1 MQPSMRTP
9 NSILR
14 KRANKENEDA
24 TGKLNKR
31 NKLAKRRVSFAPDD
45 ELETKHIFKED
56 SDRNS
61 TGDPASTRGL
71 GPAQAKIA
79 VAAPEDQAN
88 RQFMGDTLAVLPSPN
103 NLSPVSMDLTN
114 NSIDQLCAG
123 TMTAAPGPG
132 PIKGSAVEGAAASL
146 SLPPPLQQP
155 FQSLHPQHARYTR
168 MNMTINVPNL
178 STLVE
183 EDEEHY
189 GAGDVSSRLGKDAD
203 ATTTLR
209 QEVLSGVASGFLPS
223 ESPMSP
229 NSVREMQMCRDSE
242 HQAEQEEGPLR
253 DIWGFA
259 PGKDDTLEVNC
270 CREVMGERTYNH
282 VYGTGTINEV
292 TYAIN
297 DGRTSGLTSNQ
308 PAANA
313 RLTGAGLAP
322 APRGPRKPV
331 HAGPEAPTTD
341 AATAEA
347 AVGAARGAAT
357 AAAAITGTIQ
367 AAAAEA
373 APAAAGMAD
382 AAVQLPMRHAPLRPQ
397 QTELSVIQTQAL
409 QTRSPVHNTPVLDT
423 TTQILEGDQTEAWR
437 LPDRPGAYD
446 RGRLSVASNRVLAP
460 GYRRGAGAGE
470 TTVLLGPTMTLAST
484 GNGGNLNLVQMLAE
498 TPHPRAAYERLIQNM
513 QGAQASPVAV
523 PPTRTGAGTRPQ
535 GAIAA
540 PSIAMRQRSA
550 TSYNDQNLSLE
561 LKMAGGGD
569 LFEEGG
575 LSLDLFQMPP
585 EPTTAF
591 PQPQAED
598 HQQQQ
603 QQQQRLVQVGG
614 DEVVPGM
621 RFARGV
627 GASERVP
634 PATVRSQPPRLS
646 CQEFLGL
653 IDVSFI
659 NKICRETF
667 QPGFDPPPRTVLEI
681 FEAATC
687 TTAFVEAYHTRSM
700 DFATRLAGIAASMSK
715 MEAKLTANK
724 QGLFA
729 EVQRLPS
736 NELEVV
742 KEKFANLKELCR
754 LQMVKQIKQNQ
765 VSAMRDH
772 MEKLA
777 SRKLQLQGDLEAA
790 TADMERLQ
798 ECAKEIDT
806 LPTLIA
812 RMQQEDEDRV
822 QEALERQ
829 RKLESYM
836 QRLQALRTQNEERQR
851 RLDAAQAEH
860 HAKIQSRPS
869 FSSLMDERRELEERA
884 ANLRAR
890 LLNTN
895 VMTPARDGH
904 LIRQATKKFATAEAI
919 LGLHG
924 LRLDYCPNA
933 ADTRALRLLFR
944 RAYAIVCNVSH
955 SEGSTD
961 VRVVCED
968 ATAAGFDAL
977 APSIQDCI
985 RASSSELSCT
995 IPRTQLPLRLEFILE
1010 HLQRLCRIARQ
1021 LESCWMRFSCMQRPC
1036 VKVPVLQQDF
1046 DEPALVLRFTNAD
1059 TITGVTIR
1067 MAWSEAL
1074 HSDYVKPRLKV
1085 ELTSLD
1091 PPETQQQYCDALLD
1105 TVLSKLPAG
1114 RDYIETVCY
1123 AMSETLQ
1130 VAAEGA

>member
-61 TGDPASTRGL
+61 TGDLASTRGL
-71 GPAQAKIA
+71 APPQAETA
-79 VAAPEDQAN
+79 AAAPEDHAN
-88 RQFMGDTLAVLPSPN
+88 RQLMSDTLAVLPSPN
-103 NLSPVSMDLTN
+103 NLSPLSMDLTN
-114 NSIDQLCAG
+114 NSIEQLCAG
-123 TMTAAPGPG
+123 TTTAAPGPG
-132 PIKGSAVEGAAASL
+132 PIKGSTVGGTAAGS
-146 SLPPPLQQP
+146 SVQPPLQQP
-155 FQSLHPQHARYTR
+155 LHSLHHQQARYTR
-168 MNMTINVPNL
+168 MNITINVPNL

-189 GAGDVSSRLGKDAD
+189 GAGDVSSRLGKDTD
-203 ATTTLR
+203 ATATLR

-229 NSVREMQMCRDSE
+229 NSVREMQMCCDSE

-282 VYGTGTINEV
+282 VYGTGTINEL
-292 TYAIN
+292 TYTIN
-297 DGRTSGLTSNQ
+297 DGRVSGLTSNQ

-313 RLTGAGLAP
+313 RLAAPGLAP
-322 APRGPRKPV
+322 APGGARKAV
-331 HAGPEAPTTD
+331 HAGPEARTMD

-347 AVGAARGAAT
+347 AVGAAGGTATAAT
-357 AAAAITGTIQ
+357 AMTGTIQ
-367 AAAAEA
+367 AAAAEIT
-373 APAAAGMAD
+373 PAAAGMAG
-382 AAVQLPMRHAPLRPQ
+382 APAQLPLRHAPLRPQ
-397 QTELSVIQTQAL
+397 QTELSAIQTQPL
-409 QTRSPVHNTPVLDT
+409 QTRSPVHNMPVLDT

-437 LPDRPGAYD
+437 LPGRPAAYD

-470 TTVLLGPTMTLAST
+470 TTVLLGPTITLAST
-484 GNGGNLNLVQMLAE
+484 GNGGNLDLVQMLTD
-498 TPHPRAAYERLIQNM
+498 TPNPRAAYERLVQNM

-523 PPTRTGAGTRPQ
+523 PPTRTGAGTRLQ

-540 PSIAMRQRSA
+540 PSIAKGQRSA

-561 LKMAGGGD
+561 LKMPSSGD

-575 LSLDLFQMPP
+575 LSLDLFQVPP
-585 EPTTAF
+585 EPTTALS
-591 PQPQAED
+591 QLQAEE
-598 HQQQQ
+598 QQQQ
-603 QQQQRLVQVGG
+603 QLRLMQVGG
-614 DEVVPGM
+614 SEVVPGM
-621 RFARGV
+621 PCARGVV
-627 GASERVP
+627 GASETGP
-634 PATVRSQPPRLS
+634 PATVRPPPPRLS

-715 MEAKLTANK
+715 LELELTANK

-742 KEKFANLKELCR
+742 KEKFASLKELCR
-754 LQMVKQIKQNQ
+754 LQMVKLIKQSQ

-772 MEKLA
+772 LAKLA
-777 SRKLQLQGDLEAA
+777 SRKLQLQEDLEAA
-790 TADMERLQ
+790 TVDMERLR
-798 ECAKEIDT
+798 ECAKEVDT
-806 LPTLIA
+806 LPALIA

-836 QRLQALRTQNEERQR
+836 QRLQALRAQNEERQR
-851 RLDAAQAEH
+851 RFDAAQAEH
-860 HAKIQSRPS
+860 QAKMQSRPS
-869 FSSLMDERRELEERA
+869 LSSLMDERRELEERA

-890 LLNTN
+890 LSNTN
-895 VMTPARDGH
+895 VMTPGREGH

-924 LRLDYCPNA
+924 LRLDYWPNA
-933 ADTRALRLLFR
+933 ADTRGLRLVFR
-944 RAYAIVCNVSH
+944 RAYAIMCNASH

-961 VRVVCED
+961 IRVVCED

-977 APSIQDCI
+977 DSSIQDCI

-995 IPRTQLPLRLEFILE
+995 IPRTQLPPRLELILE
-1010 HLQRLCRIARQ
+1010 QLQRLCRIAQQ
-1021 LESCWMRFSCMQRPC
+1021 LESCWMRFSCMQRPR
-1036 VKVPVLQQDF
+1036 VEVLVLQQDLG
-1046 DEPALVLRFTNAD
+1046 EPALVLRFTNAD

-1067 MAWSEAL
+1067 MPWSEAL
-1074 HSDYVKPRLKV
+1074 RSDYVKPRLMV

-1114 RDYIETVCY
+1114 RDYITAVCY

-1130 VAAEGA
+1130 VAAEGT